1 MKQKSHSGLKKRV
14 HVKKSGTVMVQKAG
28 KKHLLSNKSKRQKK
42 SFPGGLHVDSG
53 RMQSLRRLLPG
64 IVKLKK
70 VVVKT
75 PEKTETK

>member
-14 HVKKSGTVMVQKAG
+14 RIKKSGTVMVQKAC
-28 KKHLLSNKSKRQKK
+28 KQHLLSNKSKRQKK
-42 SFPGGLHVDSG
+42 SFPGGLRVDSG

-70 VVVKT
+70 AAAKP
-75 PEKTETK
+75 PERVEIK

>member
-14 HVKKSGTVMVQKAG
+14 RIKKSGTVMVQKAC
-28 KKHLLSNKSKRQKK
+28 KQHLLSNKSKRQKK

-70 VVVKT
+70 VRVKT
-75 PEKTETK
+75 QHAEEVK